1 MASSRR
7 KISTTLATL
16 LVLGGAG
23 GLSWV
28 GAQAAATFIEQRAAQ
43 DVGLALR
50 TSGHDWAQVS
60 TDGLRVVLAGTAPTE
75 VERFRAMTQAASVVD
90 ASRILDQMTIVAF
103 DEMPPPDFK
112 VELLRNDDGISLIGL
127 VPASTDREA
136 IMHTLRSHAQ
146 DNQVA
151 DLLESADYPV
161 PDHWDAA
168 VKFGMDA
175 AQMTKQAKISIEP
188 GRVLVAALAETREEK
203 GQLEA
208 QLKRALPKGVQLQTE
223 ISAPR
228 PVIAPFTLRFAIDD
242 KGPHFDTCA
251 ADDDAA
257 RDRIVEAAR
266 TVGMETTASCV
277 LGLGVPSPEWGAAAE
292 AAIAAVGKLGAG
304 QITMSDA
311 DVVLV
316 VPESVQGD
324 RFDAVAGELE
334 NTLPAVFSLNATLEK
349 TQPVNQAAAQFTAS
363 LTETGSLSMQGR
375 IADQQMREA
384 VDSFANSRFDVTQ
397 SGLRSDANV
406 PGGWT
411 VRVIAALEAMAAMK
425 SGNVAVTP
433 DLVTLT
439 GMSGDPN
446 ATDHAAALLT
456 ERLGGGARYSLSISY
471 DRRMDPALGLPS
483 GEECVA
489 GLNTVMS
496 ESEIGFEPSKSAI
509 AGDPALT
516 LDRLAQAMTECAD
529 FQIEAGGHT
538 DSQGS
543 EGFNAE
549 LSRGRAQ
556 AIVTAMHG
564 AGIDVTNMTSRGY
577 GESQP
582 IESNET
588 EEGREA
594 NRRIEFRLLSPHP
607 VRGDEISI
615 PAPVSGTTGQHDE
628 AESPVAQMQGPK
640 LPEIQGP
647 NLPVVTLAPQMQG
660 PQLPHISDT
669 PNMAPMTIGVSE
681 EFQTLDE
688 REENLRVPVQTPDE
702 NTPRPGARPEDIA
715 ERAAAQD
722 EATPE

>member
-1 MASSRR
+1 MPSSRR

-50 TSGHDWAQVS
+50 TSGYDWAQVS
-60 TDGLRVVLAGTAPTE
+60 TDGLRVRLTGTAPSE
-75 VERFRAMTQAASVVD
+75 VERFRAMTQAATVVD
-90 ASRILDQMTIVAF
+90 ASRIVDQMTVAAV
-103 DEMPPPDFK
+103 DAMTPPDFK

-127 VPASTDREA
+127 VPASTDRDA
-136 IMHTLRSHAQ
+136 ILRALRSDAKG
-146 DNQVA
+146 NQVA

-161 PDHWDAA
+161 PENWDAA
-168 VKFGMDA
+168 IKFGMDA

-188 GRVLVAALAETREEK
+188 GQVLVAALAETREEK

-208 QLKRALPKGVQLQTE
+208 NLKRILPKGVRLQTE

-228 PVIAPFTLRFAIDD
+228 PVIAPFTLRFVMDD
-242 KGPHFDTCA
+242 KGPHFDSCA

-257 RDRIVEAAR
+257 RDRIIAAAR
-266 TVGMETTASCV
+266 DVGMEGAASCV

-292 AAIAAVGKLGAG
+292 VAIAAIGKLGAG
-304 QITMSDA
+304 QVTISDA
-311 DVVLV
+311 DVALV
-316 VPESVQGD
+316 IPETVD
-324 RFDAVAGELE
+324 PARFDAVAGELE

-349 TQPVNQAAAQFTAS
+349 AQPRNQGPARFTANLTENGS
-363 LTETGSLSMQGR
+363 LTMQGR

-384 VDSFANSRFDVTQ
+384 VDSFATSRFDVTQ

-411 VRVIAALEAMAAMK
+411 VRVIAALEAMAAMQT
-425 SGNVAVTP
+425 GNVQVTP

-446 ATDHAAALLT
+446 ATDHAAALLS
-456 ERLGGGARYSLSISY
+456 ERLGGGARYSLSIGY

-489 GLNTVMS
+489 SLNTVMS

-509 AGDPALT
+509 AGDPAPT

-556 AIVTAMHG
+556 AIVLAMQG
-564 AGIDVTNMTSRGY
+564 AGIDVTNITSRGY

-607 VRGDEISI
+607 VRGDAIPM
-615 PAPVSGTTGQHDE
+615 PAPITGITGQQK
-628 AESPVAQMQGPK
+628 AKPAAPQMQGPN
-640 LPEIQGP
+640 LPEMQGP
-647 NLPVVTLAPQMQG
+647 NLPVVSDAPQMQG
-660 PQLPHISDT
+660 PQLPRLSET

-681 EFQTLDE
+681 EFQTLDA
-688 REENLRVPVQTPDE
+688 REENLRVPVQTADE

-722 EATPE
+722 EAKTE